1 VKRIVAS
8 GLAKDVF
15 DLAVPI
21 TTWDMDNPQD
31 KPEASIE
38 ARKYSGKVITVASEL
53 EWHLGRALEDR
64 GTKPDHYRFFIVPG
78 TPHIPDPLC
87 DGSLGNMT
95 TPAGWQPALR
105 AHFLQGHE
113 WVTQGV
119 APPTSTRL
127 ATTPGGEIARD
138 SNGNALLVDI
148 TGASA
153 PRLPFV
159 ELGEATF
166 IVPRAL
172 TGLDGLLGTYAPQPP
187 PTIEQLGVNDYLAA
201 FGKALNAQKDAGY
214 ILNEDAEVLLKRANL
229 SPPAT
234 PPATFTLNYHARYDL
249 FRGCAD
255 AAPLVGSI

>member
-187 PTIEQLGVNDYLAA
+187 PTIEQLGFSSFDDYLAA
-201 FGKALNAQKDAGY
+201 FERALKAQVQAGY
-214 ILNEDAEVLLKRANL
+214 MLENDKKVLLERANL
-229 SPPAT
+229 FPSE
-234 PPATFTLNYHARYDL
+234 TFTENYYYRYND
-249 FRGCAD
+249 FRSGEYC
-255 AAPLVGSI
+255 P